1 MGRVMGRGRATAIGG
16 WLSIVAALCI
26 WGCVREAAPPQPVDL
41 SPQVD
46 ETEGRRSAHRPGFLP
61 WAEDQADMIVVDKT
75 SRRLVLYQYGEPV
88 SSYPVVLGRNP
99 GRKRFEGDRRTP
111 SGLYLITQKRPHP
124 KYDRFLAIDYPNESD
139 LEEYRAVLSRKPGA
153 SFGRHIGPG
162 GMVGIHGSDSEI
174 LNRLGVNWTFGCVS
188 LANHDVEELYAEVS
202 EGTPVLIRDEQQP

>member
-1 MGRVMGRGRATAIGG
+1 MECVRGWGARAIGG
-16 WLSIVAALCI
+16 WLSIVAAVCL
-26 WGCVREAAPPQPVDL
+26 WGCNPAAPPQPEDL
-41 SPQVD
+41 SPRVD
-46 ETEGRRSAHRPGFLP
+46 EASAERKLHRPGFLP
-61 WAEDQADMIVVDKT
+61 WAEDQVDMIIVDKA

-88 SSYPVVLGRNP
+88 SSYPVVIGRNP

-111 SGLYLITQKRPHP
+111 SGLYQITGKRPHP
-124 KYDRFLAIDYPNESD
+124 KYDRFLAIDYPNERD
-139 LEEYRAVLSRKPGA
+139 LVEYRATLSRNSGSSP
-153 SFGRHIGPG
+153 GRHVGPG